1 MQSKT
6 LQQLAD
12 LVGGKV
18 IGDGSIKIES
28 VSTLEAAGPG
38 QITFLSNRKY
48 VPKVKNTRAS
58 AVISANEVA
67 TDASL
72 LIAPDPYYAFQQIVV
87 EIHGHRYN
95 KPVGISDKASISET
109 AVLGEECNV
118 CDFVTISDNVTIG
131 NNCYFYPGVFIGPD
145 TKIGNDCIFYP
156 NAVIFNGTEI
166 GNSVIVQSNA
176 SVGQDGYGFAT
187 HQGVH
192 HKIPQIGKVI
202 LEDEVEIG
210 AGSAIERGT
219 LDETIIGKGSKIG
232 DQVAIG
238 HGTKVG
244 PHCLLVPQVG
254 VSGSTTL
261 GHHVVIG
268 GQAGIAG
275 HIKIGD
281 MVRIAAQSGIS
292 NSIPE
297 GKVVFGAPAIDA
309 SKGRRAY
316 PLIEYLPD
324 FKKRIKALERKL
336 EKLENP
342 VIEK

>member
-12 LVGGKV
+12 LVSGKV

-48 VPKVKNTRAS
+48 VSKVKNTKAS
-58 AVISANEVA
+58 AVISAYEIE

-72 LIAPDPYYAFQQIVV
+72 LITSDPYYAFQQIMV
-87 EIHGHRYN
+87 EIQGHRYN

-109 AVLGEECNV
+109 ASLGEGCDV

-131 NNCYFYPGVFIGPD
+131 KNCYFYPGVFIGPD
-145 TKIGNDCIFYP
+145 TKIGNGCIFYP

-166 GNSVIVQSNA
+166 GNGVIVQSNA

-187 HQGVH
+187 HRGVH
-192 HKIPQIGKVI
+192 HKIPQTGKVI
-202 LEDEVEIG
+202 LEDDVEIG
-210 AGSAIERGT
+210 AGCAIERGT
-219 LDETIIGKGSKIG
+219 LDETIVGKGSKIG
-232 DQVAIG
+232 DLVAIG

-244 PHCLLVPQVG
+244 PYCLLVPQVG

-281 MVRIAAQSGIS
+281 MVRIAAQAGVTNNIADEKIVLGS
-292 NSIPE
+292 
-297 GKVVFGAPAIDA
+297 PAIDA
-309 SKGRRAY
+309 SKGKRAY
-316 PLIEYLPD
+316 SLIEYLPD